1 MNKKVGQTAG
11 GSDHQGTALSNIP
24 GPKAPPK
31 FNSIFLADSSSSQR
45 YDLTSVA
52 PSTTFNQ
59 SVNATPK
66 SSIRSSSSQP
76 TTQTFKVNAPP
87 PPKTNTS
94 PQSTNSQTRN
104 SRLPVII
111 DENFTE
117 TDVNRLP
124 RQNTVEEF
132 ISAIDDVTK
141 RNDLIMDRTKDDNL
155 REERDLE
162 TTTIAAISQKAND
175 PDIDYLLKEVER
187 REKRQRELD
196 YKIKL
201 NERRLSEKYRKMA
214 RDDLSTK
221 RAASL
226 VRSNSPEKSKR
237 KSVTIAEEVDSSR
250 PVDDTNRKI
259 EENKLKRETLIRR
272 LAGYDELETKKKQR
286 LSEQEKELKLEESDK
301 LIAEGASM
309 LASSKTSDNDDC
321 SQQPAKKRIA
331 PRIEPKRET
340 LVKIKNNFICLVFFF
355 C

>member
-11 GSDHQGTALSNIP
+11 GESDHQGTALSNIP

-31 FNSIFLADSSSSQR
+31 FNSIFLADSSSSQPSRR
-45 YDLTSVA
+45 YDLTSAA
-52 PSTTFNQ
+52 PSSLTSNQ

-66 SSIRSSSSQP
+66 SSIRSSSLQP
-76 TTQTFKVNAPP
+76 TTTQTFKVNAPP
-87 PPKTNTS
+87 PPKTNSS
-94 PQSTNSQTRN
+94 PQSTSSQTRN

-141 RNDLIMDRTKDDNL
+141 RNDLIMDRTKDDFL
-155 REERDLE
+155 REERASE
-162 TTTIAAISQKAND
+162 KTTGTTITTQKAAND

-221 RAASL
+221 RASSL
-226 VRSNSPEKSKR
+226 VRSGSPEKSKR
-237 KSVTIAEEVDSSR
+237 KSVTIAEDAE
-250 PVDDTNRKI
+250 PMDDTNRKI
-259 EENKLKRETLIRR
+259 EENKLKRETLIRK

-309 LASSKTSDNDDC
+309 LASSKTSDNGDC
-321 SQQPAKKRIA
+321 SQQPATKKRIA

-340 LVKIKNNFICLVFFF
+340 LVKKQLN
-355 C
+355 